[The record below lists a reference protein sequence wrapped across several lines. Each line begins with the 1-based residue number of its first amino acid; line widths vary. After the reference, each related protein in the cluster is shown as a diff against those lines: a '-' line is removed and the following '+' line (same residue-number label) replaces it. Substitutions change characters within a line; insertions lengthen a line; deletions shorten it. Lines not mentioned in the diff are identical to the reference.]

1 MELLKGKTAMVTGG
15 TRGIGYAIVKMYLDN
30 GAKVALCGSRQ
41 ETVDK
46 ALDKLRA
53 ENPDYKVIG
62 LCPDLQDPAE
72 VEKAVAAV
80 KETFGSLDIMV
91 NNAGVSARES
101 IYDYK
106 PEDFAKTM
114 ALNVNA
120 VFNCAQAAAKVM
132 KEQGGGVILNTSSM
146 VSLYAQASGC
156 AYPTS
161 KFAVN
166 GFTKSLARELGK
178 DHIRVN
184 AVAPG
189 VTRTDMVAAL
199 PEDMVKR
206 ITAPIPLG
214 RMGEPEEVA
223 DAFLFLAS
231 DMASYITGE
240 ILSVDGAAMT

>member
-120 VFNCAQAAAKVM
+120 
-132 KEQGGGVILNTSSM
+132 GPILN
-146 VSLYAQASGC
+146 Q
-156 AYPTS
+156 
-161 KFAVN
+161 
-166 GFTKSLARELGK
+166 
-178 DHIRVN
+178 
-184 AVAPG
+184 
-189 VTRTDMVAAL
+189 
-199 PEDMVKR
+199 
-206 ITAPIPLG
+206 
-214 RMGEPEEVA
+214 
-223 DAFLFLAS
+223 
-231 DMASYITGE
+231 
-240 ILSVDGAAMT
+240 